1 MWDFVCREKRNLEVD
16 SQSDASNCFELLP
29 SQALLTSADLK
40 PSADKLV
47 RQQFRTCPIWARA
60 LGPLLMNNFP

>member
-1 MWDFVCREKRNLEVD
+1 MWDFVCGEKRNLEVD
-16 SQSDASNCFELLP
+16 SQSDASNYFELLP

-47 RQQFRTCPIWARA
+47 RQQFTTCPIWARA
-60 LGPLLMNNFP
+60 LGPLQMNSFP